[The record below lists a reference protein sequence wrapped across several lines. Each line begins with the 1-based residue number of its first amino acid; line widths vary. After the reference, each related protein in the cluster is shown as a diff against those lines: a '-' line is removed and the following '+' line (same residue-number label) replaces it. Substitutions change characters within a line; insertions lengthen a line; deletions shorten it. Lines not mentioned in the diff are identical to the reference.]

1 MHLLPEIQVLQL
13 YFNACK
19 NKKASPIFTQVSIIY
34 YWISAI
40 CSLRPYHHNS
50 QVCPSS
56 LLSTCLIHSKLRI
69 SFLTRGDKGK
79 PPDNN
84 NLPNGTL
91 LVIIHPMFTEHLLAL
106 MVKKESA
113 CKAEDLGLIPGWEDP
128 LEKGTATHSSILTWR
143 IPWTEEPG
151 GLKSMRSQTV
161 GHN

>member
-50 QVCPSS
+50 QVCHSS

-79 PPDNN
+79 APDNN
-84 NLPNGTL
+84 WPPKWHTAGHYSPYVYWT
-91 LVIIHPMFTEHLLAL
+91 PFGSDG
-106 MVKKESA
+106 KKESA
-113 CKAEDLGLIPGWEDP
+113 CKAEDSGLIPGWEDP

-151 GLKSMRSQTV
+151 GLKSMRSQRV